1 MVGKMRKE
9 KGSQKDPTLLEY
21 ENLIE
26 ELMKENETLKNR
38 IVDLE
43 EQNKFYKDIADS
55 IEQVPESKEAK
66 KPAKLFKRTKK
77 KEEIKPSI
85 ETVEASKTHNEKVKA
100 FKAHVEKTKEAIV
113 DSQIFKDSPAPKLA
127 IPTIIEGSSRRE
139 CPVCG
144 NTRHGSIQEVVD
156 KTRLISDYPRMYGK
170 KLKCGSCGQNWRVSS
185 IE

>member
-1 MVGKMRKE
+1 MSKE
-9 KGSQKDPTLLEY
+9 KTSEKDPTLLEY

-43 EQNKFYKDIADS
+43 EQNKLYKGIADS

-85 ETVEASKTHNEKVKA
+85 EKEKVVETHAEKAKA
-100 FKAHVEKTKEAIV
+100 FKAHVEKTKEVIV
-113 DSQIFKDSPAPKLA
+113 DSQIFKDSYAPSLA
-127 IPTIIEGSSRRE
+127 THTIIEGPSRRE

-144 NTRHGSIQEVVD
+144 NVRHGSIQEIVD
-156 KTRLISDYPRMYGK
+156 KTHIILDYPRMYGK
-170 KLKCGSCGQNWRVSS
+170 KLKCGQCGQEWRVRSA
-185 IE
+185 E